1 MELLGAIIVGLMQI
15 MYYDSAIKL
24 ENTFYCIW
32 LIPISKDHDVFVDDF
47 ICSLLNVY
55 GSIFY
60 LLYSVVDN
68 VPYYISSGLT
78 IVH

>member
-1 MELLGAIIVGLMQI
+1 MYILLHLKHVCL
-15 MYYDSAIKL
+15 Y
-24 ENTFYCIW
+24 
-32 LIPISKDHDVFVDDF
+32 ISIHGVFVDDF

>member
-1 MELLGAIIVGLMQI
+1 M
-15 MYYDSAIKL
+15 
-24 ENTFYCIW
+24 FYVYSTTSKTRVYVYIFQSIACLW
-32 LIPISKDHDVFVDDF
+32 MISYVVYF

-55 GSIFY
+55 GSIFD

-68 VPYYISSGLT
+68 VPYYISSGLM

>member
-1 MELLGAIIVGLMQI
+1 MCYVYSTTSKACV
-15 MYYDSAIKL
+15 YDYIFKSMACL
-24 ENTFYCIW
+24 W
-32 LIPISKDHDVFVDDF
+32 MISYVAYF

-55 GSIFY
+55 GSIFD

-68 VPYYISSGLT
+68 VPYYISGLT

>member
-1 MELLGAIIVGLMQI
+1 MCVYIFQSMHG
-15 MYYDSAIKL
+15 
-24 ENTFYCIW
+24 
-32 LIPISKDHDVFVDDF
+32 VFVDDF
-47 ICSLLNVY
+47 IGSLLNVY

-68 VPYYISSGLT
+68 VPYYISRGLT